1 MSDKYIPRPE
11 NRREFMD
18 KLVTPYDETVGN
30 PNQIFSKDVKPG
42 QPEFNRAKEV
52 SQKNDTTRNVS
63 VGIKDMD
70 EAIMHYFNNVLKLSV
85 IQNNTRIQV
94 PVIYGSP
101 ERWKA
106 VQADGYYRDSAG
118 KVQCPL
124 VIFRRQSIDNNR
136 DLGNKLD
143 GNKVNNLILVKKNF
157 SRRNVYDNFGVLTNR
172 VPETE
177 FAVAFPPDY
186 VTITYNCIVY
196 TNFVEQMDKLIEAI
210 NFASNSYWGDPSK
223 FQFKTRIDS
232 YSDQIVLE
240 QGSDRTIKCTF
251 NMILNGY
258 IIPDSVN
265 RELASVNK
273 AFSNTQVVFG
283 LEVADSSEQFSANIR
298 KPKSKK
304 ISSVTASDSVNVTNF
319 NTFNT
324 GTSTADVAYL
334 NTNISKIADIVSIP
348 DTAIFTGAS
357 LLQPTAGSTLPPTS
371 KDNFTFFINGQ
382 HVPTSL
388 VTLVQNIGDIT
399 ITINTASLGYE
410 LESDDEVTA
419 IGKFSS

>member
-1 MSDKYIPRPE
+1 MSDKYNPRPE
-11 NRREFMD
+11 NRREFMN
-18 KLVTPYDETVGN
+18 KLVTPYDPTIGN
-30 PNQIFSKDVKPG
+30 PNDIFTEPLKPG
-42 QPEFNRAKEV
+42 QPEHNRAFEI
-52 SQKNDTTRNVS
+52 SQDKDTTRNVS
-63 VGIKDMD
+63 IGIKDMD
-70 EAIMHYFNNVLKLSV
+70 EAIMYYFDNVLKLSV
-85 IQNNTRIQV
+85 IQNNTRLMV

-124 VIFRRQSIDNNR
+124 IIFRREGIQNNR

-143 GNKVNNLILVKKNF
+143 GNKVNNLILVKKQF
-157 SRRNVYDNFGVLTNR
+157 SRRNVYDNFSILTNR

-177 FAVAFPPDY
+177 LAVAFPPDY
-186 VTITYNCIVY
+186 VTVTYNCIIY

-240 QGSDRTIKCTF
+240 QGSDRTIKCSF

-265 RELASVNK
+265 RELASVNT
-273 AFSNTQVVFG
+273 AFSNTQILFG
-283 LEVADSSEQFSANIR
+283 LEVADSQEQFTANLR

-304 ISSVTASDSVNVTNF
+304 ISSVQAADSTNVTIQQ
-319 NTFNT
+319 TIGVT
-324 GTSTADVAYL
+324 QESVDYV
-334 NTNISKIADIVSIP
+334 NTNVQKIGTFVNSNTITFDSGWLVAPS
-348 DTAIFTGAS
+348 G
-357 LLQPTAGSTLPPTS
+357 LPPTS
-371 KDNFTFFINGQ
+371 VDNFTIFCNGLALEKTAITSFTQDSGVTTMVIN
-382 HVPTSL
+382 
-388 VTLVQNIGDIT
+388 I
-399 ITINTASLGYE
+399 AALGYGF
-410 LESDDEVTA
+410 DNTDEIIA
-419 IGKFSS
+419 FGKFSN

>member
-11 NRREFMD
+11 NRREFMN
-18 KLVTPYDETVGN
+18 KLVTPYDPTIGN
-30 PNQIFSKDVKPG
+30 PNEVFSEPVQPG
-42 QPEFNRAKEV
+42 QPEFNRAYEI
-52 SQKNDTTRNVS
+52 SQDKDTTRNVA

-70 EAIMHYFNNVLKLSV
+70 EAIMYYFDNVLKLSV
-85 IQNNTRIQV
+85 VQNNTRLMV

-106 VQADGYYRDSAG
+106 VQADGYYRDQAG

-124 VIFRRQSIDNNR
+124 IIFRRESLENNR

-143 GNKVNNLILVKKNF
+143 GNKVNNLILVRKNF
-157 SRRNVYDNFGVLTNR
+157 SRRNVYDNFSVLTNR

-177 FAVAFPPDY
+177 FVVAFPPDY
-186 VTITYNCIVY
+186 VTVTYNCIVY

-240 QGSDRTIKCTF
+240 QDSDRTIKCSF
-251 NMILNGY
+251 NMVLNGY

-265 RELASVNK
+265 KELATVNR
-273 AFSNTQVVFG
+273 AFGNTQILFG
-283 LEVADSSEQFSANIR
+283 LEVADSQEQFTANLR

-304 ISSVTASDSVNVTNF
+304 VSSVMAADSTNVTIQQTIGVAQVSIDYVNA
-319 NTFNT
+319 NVQLVGTVVADDTVTFNR
-324 GTSTADVAYL
+324 GW
-334 NTNISKIADIVSIP
+334 IP
-348 DTAIFTGAS
+348 A
-357 LLQPTAGSTLPPTS
+357 PAGLPPTS
-371 KDNFTFFINGQ
+371 IDNFTIFANGLSIDKAS
-382 HVPTSL
+382 VTSFTQSGSL
-388 VTLVQNIGDIT
+388 TTMIISTG
-399 ITINTASLGYE
+399 SLGYGFD
-410 LESDDEVTA
+410 SGDEIVA
-419 IGKFSS
+419 IGKFTS